1 MSRWLVVCAA
11 SVLALCVLV
20 SSGCTRREEPR
31 QNILFV
37 LTDDLNT
44 RLLPYLPELQQMLPA
59 KGMSLELTIP
69 TPVCVP
75 SRASILAA
83 RYAHNTGVTRNGPL
97 GGGIWAFEKNG
108 SAANTFG
115 RWLHDAGYHTG
126 FFGKYLNDHE
136 KAGAS
141 VPPGWDRWSTYGK
154 VSLTRAG
161 FSVIEDGNRERKIDR
176 IYDTDFFAAEAVR
189 WLQTVPEPFL
199 AVWTPMAPHGPFIP
213 PERHRGKFA
222 NVELQWPPSF
232 TADADEVT
240 KLTRTRLELMLGVQ
254 EGLQSMLATLEKRG
268 LLDRTWI
275 FFTSDHG
282 LFMGEHGFA
291 AGKGE
296 YYEETIRVPL
306 FVRGPGVQPGSRS
319 DALITNTDLGPDVR
333 GDRRREGAGRRR
345 RPLVPAGPAGQ
356 AARSAAASRAAR
368 VVGSGHDEPV
378 ARDPHAGREVRA
390 LQGRALRALPR
401 AGRPVRDEPGRVRSG
416 DRGARVGADR
426 PAGEVLRRRVRG
438 RRARVTRLADRRAWA
453 SRARGAATSSPS

>member
-1 MSRWLVVCAA
+1 MSRWLAVCAA

-108 SAANTFG
+108 NAANTFG

-319 DALITNTDLGPDVR
+319 DALITNTDLGPTFAAIAGAKVPDDVDGR
-333 GDRRREGAGRRR
+333 SFLPVLQGKQLDQPRRRVLLEWWDPDTTNPWLAIRTPDEKFVRFKDGRCEHFRVQDD
-345 RPLVPAGPAGQ
+345 PYEMSPVECDPET
-356 AARSAAASRAAR
+356 AAR
-368 VVGSGHDEPV
+368 VSAQID
-378 ARDPHAGREVRA
+378 
-390 LQGRALRALPR
+390 
-401 AGRPVRDEPGRVRSG
+401 
-416 DRGARVGADR
+416 
-426 PAGEVLRRRVRG
+426 
-438 RRARVTRLADRRAWA
+438 RLAKC
-453 SRARGAATSSPS
+453 SGAECAAAERE